1 MFYSTSLSRM
11 VDDIFSFPYVNL
23 DSTNGYDHVVSD
35 KDGTKITVVVPG
47 FSKED
52 LSLNVNDNYLTLS
65 SKLEDKK
72 LTRTWK
78 LADLADT
85 KAIKAEC
92 KNGLLT
98 INIPLKIKSDK
109 SRNVEIT

>member
-11 VDDIFSFPYVNL
+11 VDNIFAFPYMSL
-23 DSTNGYDHVVSD
+23 DASSGYDYVTSD

-52 LSLNVNDNYLTLS
+52 LSLNVNDNYLTLT
-65 SKLEDKK
+65 SKVEDKK
-72 LTRTWK
+72 LTRTWR

-85 KAIKAEC
+85 KSIKAEC
-92 KNGLLT
+92 KNGILT
-98 INIPLKIKSDK
+98 INIPLKTKSDK
-109 SRNVEIT
+109 SRNVEIA